1 MPPAK
6 QAHDCR
12 IGDII
17 LYKNEESRI
26 ITSIEFNPHKGEAYL
41 VRTTNLASENP
52 RFDTYDT
59 PDEVNVR
66 GTQEALF

>member
-1 MPPAK
+1 MK
-6 QAHDCR
+6 QVRDCR

-26 ITSIEFNPHKGEAYL
+26 ITDIDRRGEDYIFC
-41 VRTTNLASENP
+41 TTDLAGENP
-52 RFDTYDT
+52 RFDTYDA
-59 PDEVNVR
+59 PEEVNVW